1 MKTKQNR
8 NSFNRFRVLS
18 AAILLLTSSMAHAQL
33 KYLQNVNDIPP
44 HPRILLLA
52 GEEQQIKSNIAAD
65 PTWAKIH
72 QSIIE
77 ECNHIISLPVSER
90 IVEGRR
96 LLGVSR
102 EVLRRVFYLS
112 YSYRMTGHEKYAGRA
127 EKEMLAVSAFSDWNP
142 SHFLDVAEMTM
153 ALAIGYDWLYDQLSP
168 ASRENIKTAI
178 LRNGIDPSL
187 NRSIARFLTA
197 SHNWNQVCNAGMT
210 FGALAVFEDMPELSK
225 MIIDRAVETIQ
236 LPMKTYA
243 PDGAYPE
250 GYNYWDYGT
259 SFNVMLISAIEK
271 IWQTDFALS
280 QAPFQQNG
288 CLYNKHDRRDGS

>member
-168 ASRENIKTAI
+168 ASREIIKTAI
-178 LRNGIDPSL
+178 LRNGVDPSL